1 MRMRKKRHGSERLL
15 ALSSLLCPI
24 LPEEDENARI
34 EPEKL
39 FGNSRPLVVEVGCG
53 KGDFIARL
61 SVERPERNYIA
72 LERISDVAVVAV
84 EKYARSRG
92 LGDMAPNGGWLSP
105 DGTLYKNGAVWEIPE
120 ALRGNVRFAVA
131 DANGFLAKLGDDS
144 LDAVIANFSDPWPG
158 KGTDRRKRLT
168 SPAFLENYRRVLK
181 PNGMF
186 SFKTDN
192 DELFDYTA
200 EILPENGFAI
210 RYLTRDLHAS
220 DRAADN
226 IVTEYERN
234 FTEQG
239 IPIKMLEA
247 SPVGK

>member
-1 MRMRKKRHGSERLL
+1 MKKLEEKGLL
-15 ALSSLLCPI
+15 QTVDGKSRAI
-24 LPEEDENARI
+24 VLPEPYTTIGKFQNAASED
-34 EPEKL
+34 
-39 FGNSRPLVVEVGCG
+39 VEATGA
-53 KGDFIARL
+53 KMAPWYR
-61 SVERPERNYIA
+61 
-72 LERISDVAVVAV
+72 DVAVVAV

-92 LGDMAPNGGWLSP
+92 LGDMAPNGGWLTP

-120 ALRGNVRFAVA
+120 ELRGNVRFAVA
-131 DANGFLAKLGDDS
+131 DANGFLTRLADDS
-144 LDAVIANFSDPWPG
+144 LCAVIANFSDPWPG

-168 SPAFLENYRRVLK
+168 SPAFLENYRRVLTK
-181 PNGMF
+181 DGVF

-200 EILPENGFAI
+200 EVLPENGFEI

-239 IPIKMLEA
+239 IKIKMLEA
-247 SPVGK
+247 VPVGK

>member
-1 MRMRKKRHGSERLL
+1 MRKKRHGSERLL

-24 LPEEDENARI
+24 PAPEDENTAI
-34 EPEKL
+34 DPETV
-39 FGNSRPLVVEVGCG
+39 FGNVRPLVVEVGCG

-61 SVERPERNYIA
+61 SLEKPECNYIA
-72 LERISDVAVVAV
+72 LERIADVAVVAV

-92 LGDMAPNGGWLSP
+92 LGDMAPNGGWRAP
-105 DGTLYKNGAVWEIPE
+105 DGSLYKGGAIWDIPE
-120 ALRGNVRFAVA
+120 EQRGNVRFAVA
-131 DANGFLAKLGDDS
+131 DANGFLARLADDT

-181 PNGMF
+181 RNGIF

-200 EILPENGFAI
+200 WILPENGFVI
-210 RYLTRDLHAS
+210 RDLTRDLHAS
-220 DRAADN
+220 ERAADN

-234 FTEQG
+234 FSEQG

-247 SPVGK
+247 VPSGK

>member
-24 LPEEDENARI
+24 PPIGDENARI
-34 EPEKL
+34 EPEEI
-39 FGNSRPLVVEVGCG
+39 FGNDRPLVVEVGCG

-61 SVERPERNYIA
+61 SLEKPAYNYIA

-92 LGDMAPNGGWLSP
+92 LGDMAPNGGWLAP
-105 DGTLYKNGAVWEIPE
+105 DGMLYKNGAVWEIPAE
-120 ALRGNVRFAVA
+120 LRGNVRFAVA